1 MSSLGQMLRHAATF
15 SLVYLLRL
23 TNPITFLSSS
33 CTTTTTTVLLATYIG
48 VSVISCA
55 EAAATDDKGTLSAG
69 KLRSLGEVAMSGK
82 SMFVFFY
89 LFAFETHSTDI
100 RYYVMR
106 IFQKGDLMKQPNT
119 TVRQYKSNQTKLQII
134 TNYTVYINV

>member
-33 CTTTTTTVLLATYIG
+33 CTTTTTVLLATYIG

-55 EAAATDDKGTLSAG
+55 EAAATDDKGALSAG
-69 KLRSLGEVAMSGK
+69 KLRSLGEVGK
-82 SMFVFFY
+82 SALVLFFCICLPLQPTCTNKKLISS
-89 LFAFETHSTDI
+89 LFLT
-100 RYYVMR
+100 
-106 IFQKGDLMKQPNT
+106 L
-119 TVRQYKSNQTKLQII
+119 
-134 TNYTVYINV
+134 

>member
-55 EAAATDDKGTLSAG
+55 EAAVATDDKGTLSAG
-69 KLRSLGEVAMSGK
+69 KLRSLGEVGK
-82 SMFVFFY
+82 SALVLFY
-89 LFAFETHSTDI
+89 LIDFATH
-100 RYYVMR
+100 
-106 IFQKGDLMKQPNT
+106 
-119 TVRQYKSNQTKLQII
+119 
-134 TNYTVYINV
+134 VY